1 VCSPACSAGNNAPK
15 AWEAALAAD
24 TNRQLVET
32 FFNVMWNTWSEKAAR
47 AILTTDIDFR
57 GSIGLHV
64 SGHDGFLGYMQTI
77 RDAFPDFHNH
87 IEEIIA
93 TDERAVAR
101 LTYSGT
107 HQGELL
113 GRPATGRRI
122 EYAGVAMF
130 TMEGERISKVW
141 VLGDLRGLMQQ
152 LDGDNG
158 DAG

>member
-1 VCSPACSAGNNAPK
+1 MS
-15 AWEAALAAD
+15 AD

-32 FFNVMWNTWSEKAAR
+32 FYNVMWNTCSEETAR
-47 AILTTDIDFR
+47 AILTDDIDFC

-64 SGHDGFLGYMQTI
+64 TGHDGFLGYMQTI

-122 EYAGVAMF
+122 EYAGVAIF
-130 TMEGERISKVW
+130 TMDAERISKVW
-141 VLGDLRGLMQQ
+141 VLGDLWGLMQQ
-152 LDGDNG
+152 LEGDEG
-158 DAG
+158 EATLR

>member
-1 VCSPACSAGNNAPK
+1 MSG
-15 AWEAALAAD
+15 D

-32 FFNVMWNTWSEKAAR
+32 FYNVMWNTWSEETAR
-47 AILTTDIDFR
+47 AILTADIDFR

-64 SGHDGFLGYMQTI
+64 TGHDGFLGYMQTI

-93 TDERAVAR
+93 VNDRAVAR

-113 GRPATGRRI
+113 GRAPTGLRI

-130 TMEGERISKVW
+130 TVRGDRITKVW
-141 VLGDLRGLMQQ
+141 VLGDLWGLMQQ
-152 LDGDNG
+152 LYG
-158 DAG
+158 DANIP

>member
-1 VCSPACSAGNNAPK
+1 VSA
-15 AWEAALAAD
+15 E

-32 FFNVMWNTWSEKAAR
+32 FFNVMWNTWSEETAR
-47 AILTTDIDFR
+47 AILTADIDFR

-77 RDAFPDFHNH
+77 RDAFPDFYNH
-87 IEEIIA
+87 IEEIVA
-93 TDERAVAR
+93 TDDRAVAR

-107 HQGELL
+107 HEGELL

-130 TMEGERISKVW
+130 TMDDGRIAKVW
-141 VLGDLRGLMQQ
+141 VLGDLWGLMQQ
-152 LDGDNG
+152 LEGGNRE
-158 DAG
+158 AV

>member
-1 VCSPACSAGNNAPK
+1 MSA
-15 AWEAALAAD
+15 E

-32 FFNVMWNTWSEKAAR
+32 FFNVMWNTWSEETAR
-47 AILTTDIDFR
+47 AILTADIDFR

-77 RDAFPDFHNH
+77 RDAFPDFYNH
-87 IEEIIA
+87 IEEIVA
-93 TDERAVAR
+93 TDDRAVAR

-107 HQGELL
+107 HEGELL

-130 TMEGERISKVW
+130 TMDDGRISKVW
-141 VLGDLRGLMQQ
+141 VLGDLWGLMQQ
-152 LDGDNG
+152 LEGGNRE
-158 DAG
+158 AV

>member
-1 VCSPACSAGNNAPK
+1 MSA
-15 AWEAALAAD
+15 E

-32 FFNVMWNTWSEKAAR
+32 FFNVMWNTWSEETAR
-47 AILTTDIDFR
+47 AILTADIDFR

-77 RDAFPDFHNH
+77 RDAFPDFYNH
-87 IEEIIA
+87 IEEIVA
-93 TDERAVAR
+93 TDDRAVAR

-107 HQGELL
+107 HEGELL

-130 TMEGERISKVW
+130 TMDDGRIAKVW
-141 VLGDLRGLMQQ
+141 VLGDLWGLMQQ
-152 LDGDNG
+152 LEGGNRE
-158 DAG
+158 AV

>member
-1 VCSPACSAGNNAPK
+1 MSA
-15 AWEAALAAD
+15 E

-32 FFNVMWNTWSEKAAR
+32 FFNVMWNTWSEETAR
-47 AILTTDIDFR
+47 AILTDDIDFR

-77 RDAFPDFHNH
+77 RDAFPDFYNH
-87 IEEIIA
+87 IEEIVA
-93 TDERAVAR
+93 TDDRAVAR

-107 HQGELL
+107 HEGELL

-130 TMEGERISKVW
+130 TMDDGRISKVW
-141 VLGDLRGLMQQ
+141 VLGDLWGLMQQ
-152 LDGDNG
+152 LEGGNRE
-158 DAG
+158 AV

>member
-1 VCSPACSAGNNAPK
+1 MP
-15 AWEAALAAD
+15 AD

-32 FFNVMWNTWSEKAAR
+32 FFNVMWNTWSDDTAQR
-47 AILTTDIDFR
+47 ILTADIDFR

-64 SGHDGFLGYMQTI
+64 TGHDGFLGYMQTI
-77 RDAFPDFHNH
+77 RNAFPDFHNH

-93 TDERAVAR
+93 SDDRAVAR

-113 GRPATGRRI
+113 GRAPTGRSI

-130 TMEGERISKVW
+130 TMAADRISKVW
-141 VLGDLRGLMQQ
+141 VLGDLWGLMQQ
-152 LDGDNG
+152 IEGPGDT
-158 DAG
+158 APA